1 VPNKFLLASAAVAA
15 GLVMSASAQA
25 GVETFTFTGYEG
37 GQELTATM
45 TLDVVGGQA
54 VSGTGTISSPYWT
67 GSDALTLVTWSTP
80 DVNNNAGGGD
90 LSYRFGGGT
99 DLIGDTSVPIDGSGL
114 VFKVAG
120 APALDL
126 GFNIWSNGGDSYT
139 GFLAGNSPTPGGSI
153 IYDSFTGQLVSG
165 VVPEPATWAMLI
177 LGVAMLGIAARRRK
191 SAGAA
196 LAA

>member
-1 VPNKFLLASAAVAA
+1 LLTATAAVA

-25 GVETFTFTGYEG
+25 GVETLTFTGYDG
-37 GQELTATM
+37 GRELTATM

-54 VSGTGTISSPYWT
+54 VSGTGTIESPYWT
-67 GSDALTLVTWSTP
+67 GSDALTLVNLSTP
-80 DVNNNAGGGD
+80 GISNLGGGD

-99 DLIGDTSVPIDGSGL
+99 DLIGDTSASIDDYGL

-126 GFNIWSNGGDSYT
+126 GFNIWSNGGGSYT
-139 GFLAGNSPTPGGSI
+139 GFLAGNDG
-153 IYDSFTGQLVSG
+153 IYEGFNGQLAG
-165 VVPEPATWAMLI
+165 GGVPEPATWAMLI
-177 LGVAMLGIAARRRK
+177 LGVAMIGFAARRRN
-191 SAGAA
+191 AGVA